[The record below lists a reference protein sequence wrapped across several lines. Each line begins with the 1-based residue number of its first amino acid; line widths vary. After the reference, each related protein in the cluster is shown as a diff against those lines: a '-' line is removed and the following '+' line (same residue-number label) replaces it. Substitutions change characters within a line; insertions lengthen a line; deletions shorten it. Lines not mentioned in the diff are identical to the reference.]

1 MRMIIH
7 NVLPATTREVNF
19 PLKMEIVIADAD
31 IKEGRSLSH
40 VLENRQYQ
48 TASINSLKGLEQFLQ
63 KRHCRAII
71 INLDTLPVD
80 KRFFRDFKRLHP
92 KIHIIG
98 LSEHSFHPELG
109 EAISQHIFACV
120 NKPVD
125 PEEIIYLLKSIN
137 EHNEY

>member
-1 MRMIIH
+1 MK
-7 NVLPATTREVNF
+7 T
-19 PLKMEIVIADAD
+19 EIVIVDDD
-31 IKEGRSLSH
+31 IKASQTLSH
-40 VLENRQYQ
+40 VLENRHYQ
-48 TASINSLKGLEQFLQ
+48 TASMDSLKGLDQILQ
-63 KRHCRAII
+63 KGRCRII
-71 INLDTLPVD
+71 IIDLDTLPVD
-80 KRFFRDFKRLHP
+80 KRFFRDLKRLHP

-98 LSEHSFHPELG
+98 LSEHSFHPELE

>member
-1 MRMIIH
+1 M
-7 NVLPATTREVNF
+7 
-19 PLKMEIVIADAD
+19 KMEIIIADAD

-48 TASINSLKGLEQFLQ
+48 TASINSLKGLEQILK
-63 KRHCRAII
+63 KRYCRAII

-80 KRFFRDFKRLHP
+80 KQFFRDLKRLHP
-92 KIHIIG
+92 MLHIIG
-98 LSEHSFHPELG
+98 LSKHSFHPDLE

-125 PEEIIYLLKSIN
+125 PEEILFLLKSIN
-137 EHNEY
+137 EHNEN